1 MPNYQ
6 IKDGVQSYEAMNA
19 QEHLLAATADQLS
32 NKELIELA
40 LELSPIE
47 AAEVA
52 LTINNVQEIT
62 WLINDID
69 KPNSVQM
76 QAMFELCRRY
86 CLSSLKKSAPIASS
100 FELAQRLIGEM
111 SHLTQENFLLLT
123 LDTKNKLIKQH
134 TLFIGTLNQAIVH
147 PRDIFRQALL
157 DNAARIICVHNH
169 PSGHPAPSTNDHA
182 VTKRINIVG
191 QEIGIPLLDHLII
204 GDNHY
209 FSYAEETDYLQ

>member
-6 IKDGVQSYEAMNA
+6 IKDGIQSYEAMNA

-62 WLINDID
+62 WLIDDID

-111 SHLTQENFLLLT
+111 SHLTQRTFSCSLLIQ
-123 LDTKNKLIKQH
+123 KI
-134 TLFIGTLNQAIVH
+134 
-147 PRDIFRQALL
+147 
-157 DNAARIICVHNH
+157 
-169 PSGHPAPSTNDHA
+169 S
-182 VTKRINIVG
+182 
-191 QEIGIPLLDHLII
+191 
-204 GDNHY
+204 
-209 FSYAEETDYLQ
+209 